1 MAQFAGNQVLINGPQ
16 FLKDNVT
23 IAYVC
28 KAPTKSD
35 TLAQI
40 IAKSYASVAV
50 VNADIGINI
59 VGVNV
64 VMTTPAKSGLDPSG
78 TATAGEDTAIVFCS
92 NTLVLGCIDATD
104 RIITNETGDRISI
117 PVGQVTINNWS

>member
-28 KAPTKSD
+28 KAPAKSD

-40 IAKSYASVAV
+40 IAKSFASVAV
-50 VNADIGINI
+50 VNADIGIVTSGVNI
-59 VGVNV
+59 V
-64 VMTTPAKSGLDPSG
+64 MSTPAKSGLDPSA
-78 TATAGEDTAIVFCS
+78 TATTGEDIAIVFCS
-92 NTLVLGCIDATD
+92 ATLVLGCIDATD
-104 RIITNETGDRISI
+104 RLITNETGDRINI
-117 PVGQVTINNWS
+117 PAGQVTIQNWS